1 MPEQRHISATQTQSL
16 LRQPL
21 IRQAKMTPQRLV
33 IGGLLLVCG
42 LGTIAMKQPLPGSHQ
57 VISRKDVDRT
67 AKLDRAKPQD
77 EKPKVQTLQF
87 APGEI
92 SQIQTG
98 VLQENQPQIYRL
110 RASASQV
117 MTVMLDGSARMTLL
131 RSDGSAIDKS
141 AEQTRRWTGQ
151 MPADELYEIRIS
163 GSGSYSLD
171 LVIAPKRPARLQ
183 SAQQGKRQN
192 PEVP

>member
-1 MPEQRHISATQTQSL
+1 
-16 LRQPL
+16 
-21 IRQAKMTPQRLV
+21 
-33 IGGLLLVCG
+33 
-42 LGTIAMKQPLPGSHQ
+42 
-57 VISRKDVDRT
+57 
-67 AKLDRAKPQD
+67 
-77 EKPKVQTLQF
+77 
-87 APGEI
+87 
-92 SQIQTG
+92 